1 VQYFA
6 LLITF
11 KVFNNMDKNIIYG
24 LKDPRTDEY
33 KYVGKSTNGI
43 ERANSHLT
51 HSHNPLVN
59 EWIIELKTD
68 NYVPFVVVLENVS
81 DWTQLVDKEKY
92 WVGKLVAEEHD
103 LLNVLITDSYNNTL
117 DSYNKKL
124 KQQITDR
131 EKVLS
136 EKLSKSLMQ
145 FGSES
150 DIGDLIK
157 RRRKTLMVTQQ
168 QLAEISGVGLR
179 TIKLI
184 ELNKSN
190 TTVNTLIKIFNTLGF
205 ELFINLK
212 TK

>member
-1 VQYFA
+1 M
-6 LLITF
+6 
-11 KVFNNMDKNIIYG
+11 NMNENIIYG

-33 KYVGKSTNGI
+33 KYVGKSIKGI

-59 EWIIELKTD
+59 EWINELKMD
-68 NYVPFVVVLENVS
+68 SYVPLVVILENVS
-81 DWTQLVDKEKY
+81 DWTQLIDKEKY
-92 WVGKLVAEEHD
+92 WVGKLTDEEHD
-103 LLNVLITDSYNNTL
+103 LFNILITDSYNNTL

-124 KQQITDR
+124 IQQIKDR
-131 EKVLS
+131 EKVLN
-136 EKLSKSLMQ
+136 EKLNKSLMQ

-150 DIGDLIK
+150 DVGDLIK
-157 RRRKTLMVTQQ
+157 RRRKTLKVTQQ
-168 QLAEISGVGLR
+168 QLADISGVGLR

-190 TTVNTLIKIFNTLGF
+190 ATINTLMKIFDTLGY

>member
-1 VQYFA
+1 
-6 LLITF
+6 
-11 KVFNNMDKNIIYG
+11 MDKNIIYG

-33 KYVGKSTNGI
+33 KYVGKSIKGI
-43 ERANSHLT
+43 ERANSHLAY
-51 HSHNPLVN
+51 SHNPLVN
-59 EWIIELKTD
+59 DWINELKMN
-68 NYVPFVVVLENVS
+68 NYIPLIVVLENVS

-92 WVGKLVAEEHD
+92 WVGKLTEEDHD
-103 LLNVLITDSYNNTL
+103 LLNICITDSYSNTI

-124 KQQITDR
+124 IQQITDR
-131 EKVLS
+131 EKILN
-136 EKLSKSLMQ
+136 EKLNKSLMQ
-145 FGSES
+145 FGSKS

-157 RRRKTLMVTQQ
+157 RRRKTLKVTQQ

-190 TTVNTLIKIFNTLGF
+190 ATVNTLIKIFDTLGF

>member
-1 VQYFA
+1 M
-6 LLITF
+6 
-11 KVFNNMDKNIIYG
+11 NENIIYG

-33 KYVGKSTNGI
+33 KYVGKSIKGI

-59 EWIIELKTD
+59 EWINELKMD
-68 NYVPFVVVLENVS
+68 SYVPLVVILENVS
-81 DWTQLVDKEKY
+81 DWTQLIDKEKY
-92 WVGKLVAEEHD
+92 WVGKLTDEEHD
-103 LLNVLITDSYNNTL
+103 LFNILITDSYNNTL

-124 KQQITDR
+124 IQQIKDR
-131 EKVLS
+131 EKVLN
-136 EKLSKSLMQ
+136 EKLNKSLMQ

-150 DIGDLIK
+150 DVGDLIK
-157 RRRKTLMVTQQ
+157 RRRKTLKVTQQ
-168 QLAEISGVGLR
+168 QLADISGVGLR

-190 TTVNTLIKIFNTLGF
+190 ATINTLMKIFDTLGY